1 MVLVIILIVPYGL
14 LIVET
19 GMNLNWAVMALQV
32 ITSPFLIPIFMTITW
47 SKATTPGVVS
57 GICVLIIFIV
67 TSIMIKL
74 FLNIYLKQCYLCKC
88 AHNLKLLLFI
98 KCLVLI

>member
-32 ITSPFLIPIFMTITW
+32 ITSPFLIPIFMTIAW
-47 SKATTPGVVS
+47 SKATTPGVVT
-57 GICVLIIFIV
+57 G
-67 TSIMIKL
+67 KRL
-74 FLNIYLKQCYLCKC
+74 FR
-88 AHNLKLLLFI
+88 
-98 KCLVLI
+98 